1 MLLSLRPTVGALPAT
16 FRSNFN
22 KPKLL
27 HCFSISKSNLS
38 FKFSPNCYC
47 KKNNSTDKPT
57 ETKLQVAYRV
67 YTEKQKL
74 SDGEHDIPWERGS
87 IWSIMA
93 MYMFNLHIPLGVG
106 GLSIVAYLLHQP
118 ALDPQTEI
126 LSLLV
131 VQILELIGALVLLN
145 TTAKPDHKLRNIFKS
160 NKLSKE
166 RNWLLASALG
176 FGSLTLLVFLIS
188 FLADIYVGPKA
199 VNNPILKEILLSSNI
214 SKAACILVYCLVTP
228 LMEEIIY
235 RGFLLTSLA
244 STMNWQKAVFIS
256 SAVFSAAHFSGENF
270 LQLFIIGCVL
280 GFCYSWTGNL
290 SSPIAIH
297 SLYNAVTLIITF

>member
-57 ETKLQVAYRV
+57 EDFSV
-67 YTEKQKL
+67 L
-74 SDGEHDIPWERGS
+74 SLDIPWERGS

-297 SLYNAVTLIITF
+297 SLYNAVTLIITFVS